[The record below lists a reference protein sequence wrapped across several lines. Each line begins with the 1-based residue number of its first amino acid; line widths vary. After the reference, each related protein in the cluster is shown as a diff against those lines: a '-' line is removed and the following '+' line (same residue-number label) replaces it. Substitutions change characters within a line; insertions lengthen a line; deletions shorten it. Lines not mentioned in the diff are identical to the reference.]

1 MTDVHRCEAVVIGA
15 GLAGLNAAVHLEDAG
30 VDVRVVEAQDRV
42 GGRVRSMRELGGN
55 VEAGGTYIGA
65 AYRRVVAAASRHD
78 VNLVDVTPTLK
89 FFREQDLVLDGAI
102 IRQADWPTHPVNPFP
117 DQDKSLMPWTFGRV
131 LTSRQ
136 NPLKEPGDWL
146 GPEHSVHD
154 VSMYEW
160 MRSLGLDDESVRL
173 GYGINVSYGE
183 DAHDVSALQLLFR
196 AAFSTAQRGSS
207 AAAAALPGGGA
218 RASRR
223 PATSSTAA
231 VGYTAAE
238 GAQRIPEA
246 MAGSLACPVHFG
258 LAVKRIEDDGRQ
270 VTAVCEDGTEFKAD
284 HAVCG
289 LPFTVLR
296 RIDFD
301 PPLQGVQRDAVS
313 SLPSQPMTQLYFAH
327 KSRFWEVDGFAP
339 SLFTDTAAGMFS
351 AIRNGS
357 DPTEITGFSAWVM
370 GRNAARLDALPPES
384 AGARVIGEIEAV
396 RPAARGQLE
405 FIGRQ
410 SWGADRFSRGA
421 WAYFRPGQIA
431 RFAANMGAP
440 HGRIQFCGEHLGR
453 ANRGMEGAM
462 ESGERAASE
471 IIATGPHGST
481 HFLPRQ
487 RADNRN
493 KGC

>member
-55 VEAGGTYIGA
+55 LEAGGTYIGA

-78 VNLVDVTPTLK
+78 VKLVDVTPTLK

-102 IRQADWPTHPVNPFP
+102 IRQSDWPTHPVNPFP
-117 DQDKSLMPWTFGRV
+117 DRDKSLMPWTFGRM
-131 LTSRQ
+131 LTARQ
-136 NPLKEPGDWL
+136 NPLKQPGDWL
-146 GPEHSVHD
+146 DPEHAVHD
-154 VSMYEW
+154 VSMYQW
-160 MRSLGLDDESVRL
+160 MRSLGLNDRSVKL

-196 AAFSTAQRGSS
+196 AAFSTAQRRSL
-207 AAAAALPGGGA
+207 ATAAALPGRGA
-218 RASRR
+218 RASR
-223 PATSSTAA
+223 PPVISSAGA
-231 VGYTAAE
+231 VGYTAAD
-238 GAQRIPEA
+238 GVQRIPEA
-246 MAGSLACPVHFG
+246 MAESLACPVHFG
-258 LAVKRIEDDGRQ
+258 SAVRRIEDDGRL
-270 VTAVCEDGTEFKAD
+270 VTVVCQDGTEFKAD

-296 RIDFD
+296 HIDFD
-301 PPLQGVQRDAVS
+301 PPLQGVQREAVS
-313 SLPSQPMTQLYFAH
+313 SLPSQPMTQFYFAH
-327 KSRFWEVDGFAP
+327 KSEFWEADGFAP

-370 GRNAARLDALPPES
+370 GRNAARLDTLPPEA
-384 AGARVIGEIEAV
+384 AGARVLGEIEAV
-396 RPAARGQLE
+396 RPAARGQLR

-410 SWGADRFSRGA
+410 SWGTDPFARGA

-431 RFAANMGAP
+431 RFAAAMGAP
-440 HGRIQFCGEHLGR
+440 HGRVLFCGEHLGR

-462 ESGERAASE
+462 ESGERAATR
-471 IIATGPHGST
+471 IIDRDLQANT
-481 HFLPRQ
+481 HFPPRQ
-487 RADNRN
+487 RAGNRS
-493 KGC
+493 KSC